1 MQHHTTV
8 IDKAAMALS
17 GGLMLLGV
25 VVLGIVEI
33 LAGKPYNAAP
43 LTNDAGEVIATP
55 MIDPTLRTGLVLA
68 GLLVLALYGGYRLI
82 APMQNETAATQQKIT
97 AD

>member
-1 MQHHTTV
+1 MQQHTTV

-33 LAGKPYNAAP
+33 LAGKPYSAVP
-43 LTNDAGEVIATP
+43 LTNDAGEIVATP

-68 GLLVLALYGGYRLI
+68 GLLVLTLYGLYRL
-82 APMQNETAATQQKIT
+82 ATPMKTETTTTQQEIT

>member
-1 MQHHTTV
+1 MTDI

-17 GGLMLLGV
+17 GGLIVLGT

-33 LAGKPYNAAP
+33 LAGQPYSPVP
-43 LTNDAGEVIATP
+43 LTNDAGEIVATP
-55 MIDPTLRTGLVLA
+55 MIDPTIRTGLVLA
-68 GLLVLALYGGYRLI
+68 GIAVLGVYAAYKLVT
-82 APMQNETAATQQKIT
+82 PVPEETGAGREVM

>member
-1 MQHHTTV
+1 MTDI

-33 LAGKPYNAAP
+33 LAGQPYSPVP
-43 LTNDAGEVIATP
+43 LTNEAGEVVATP
-55 MIDPTLRTGLVLA
+55 MIDPTIRTGLVLA
-68 GLLVLALYGGYRLI
+68 GIAVLGVYAAYKLVT
-82 APMQNETAATQQKIT
+82 PVPEETTAGREVT

>member
-1 MQHHTTV
+1 MTDI

-17 GGLMLLGV
+17 GGLIVLGT

-33 LAGKPYNAAP
+33 LAGQPYSPVP
-43 LTNDAGEVIATP
+43 LTNDAGEIVATP
-55 MIDPTLRTGLVLA
+55 MIDPTIRIGLVLA
-68 GLLVLALYGGYRLI
+68 GIAVLGVYAAYKLVT
-82 APMQNETAATQQKIT
+82 PVPEETGAGREVM